1 MTKTIH
7 IHHVPG
13 RLRLWIPQF
22 KGDRRRVQVACD
34 TADAI
39 TGVAAVSA
47 NPVTGS
53 LTITYDRRCLEPADL
68 WRALCD
74 RNVVTG
80 SLPILAD
87 ACVTRAEIRMVPDA
101 DIGSDIVETIVGA
114 LVDRLI
120 ARSVVALVGSLI

>member
-13 RLRLWIPQF
+13 RLRLWMPQL
-22 KGDRRRVQVACD
+22 KGDRRRAQVACD
-34 TADAI
+34 TAGAI
-39 TGVAAVSA
+39 TGIAAAYA
-47 NPVTGS
+47 NPATGS
-53 LTITYDRRCLEPADL
+53 LTITYDRRRLQPADL

-74 RNVVTG
+74 QDVVTG

-87 ACVTRAEIRMVPDA
+87 ACVTRAEIRMVPTA
-101 DIGSDIVETIVGA
+101 DIGSEIVETIVGA